1 MNKPGS
7 GIRPPE
13 NFTPWDFL
21 VVLCPSSSSRG
32 RKGEIDMRRHVIV
45 VLAFSALLALGV
57 AAIAGA
63 ASTRIRAGNL
73 ILTFG
78 GSTSPT
84 KLPKRTYAPVKTII
98 FGKIATSD
106 GTHPS
111 ALRET
116 IVDIDKDVKL
126 NVKGLPVC
134 RPGQLEARN
143 TNAAKRVCGKTTLGS
158 GIAHAEIAF
167 PEQAP
172 IRLRSPITVFNG
184 GGNARRSKLL
194 IHTFL
199 TVPVPA
205 AVVTQVA
212 IKKRGTGVHAV
223 AKIPV
228 VAGGSGSVLDFR
240 FKLGRTYRYK
250 GKKMHYS
257 MAKCPDGVFKART
270 TKTLFK
276 NEAQVPDVP
285 ARTILRGALAVPCT
299 PKG

>member
-1 MNKPGS
+1 
-7 GIRPPE
+7 
-13 NFTPWDFL
+13 
-21 VVLCPSSSSRG
+21 
-32 RKGEIDMRRHVIV
+32 MRRHIV
-45 VLAFSALLALGV
+45 LVLALSALLALGI

-63 ASTRIRAGNL
+63 ASTKIRAGNL

-78 GSTSPT
+78 GTTSPT
-84 KLPKRTYAPVKTII
+84 KLPKTKYAPVKATI

-116 IVDIDKDVKL
+116 VVDIDKDVKL

-134 RPGQLEARN
+134 KAGQLTARN
-143 TNAAKRVCGKTTLGS
+143 TQAAKRVCGETTLGS
-158 GIAHAEIAF
+158 GVAHAEIAF
-167 PEQAP
+167 PEQPP
-172 IRLRSPITVFNG
+172 IKLTSPITVFNG
-184 GGNARRSKLL
+184 GGNAKKSKLL

-212 IKKRGTGVHAV
+212 ITKRGTGIHAV

-228 VAGGSGSVLDFR
+228 VAGGSGSVLDFK

-250 GKKMHYS
+250 GKKMAYS
-257 MAKCPDGVFKART
+257 MAKCPDGVFKTRT

-276 NEAQVPDVP
+276 NEAGVANVP
-285 ARTILRGALAVPCT
+285 ARTILKGALAVPCT

>member
-1 MNKPGS
+1 
-7 GIRPPE
+7 
-13 NFTPWDFL
+13 
-21 VVLCPSSSSRG
+21 
-32 RKGEIDMRRHVIV
+32 MRRQMIAT
-45 VLAFSALLALGV
+45 LALSALLALAV

-63 ASTRIRAGNL
+63 ASTKIRAGNL

-84 KLPKRTYAPVKTII
+84 KLPRTSYAPVKAII
-98 FGKIATSD
+98 FGKVATSD
-106 GTHPS
+106 DTHPS

-116 IVDIDKDVKL
+116 VIDIDKDVKL

-134 RPGQLEARN
+134 KAGQLTARN
-143 TNAAKRVCGKTTLGS
+143 TQAAKRVCGKTTLGS
-158 GIAHAEIAF
+158 GIAHLEIAF
-167 PEQAP
+167 PEQPP
-172 IRLRSPITVFNG
+172 IPVTSPITVFNG
-184 GGNARRSKLL
+184 GGTAQKSKLL
-194 IHTFL
+194 IHTFI
-199 TVPVPA
+199 TVPAPA

-250 GKKMHYS
+250 GQKMAYS
-257 MAKCPDGVFKART
+257 MARCPDGVFKAGT
-270 TKTLFK
+270 TKTLFR
-276 NEAQVPDVP
+276 NEARVPGVP
-285 ARTILRGALAVPCT
+285 ASTILKGALSVPCT

>member
-1 MNKPGS
+1 
-7 GIRPPE
+7 
-13 NFTPWDFL
+13 
-21 VVLCPSSSSRG
+21 
-32 RKGEIDMRRHVIV
+32 MRRHV
-45 VLAFSALLALGV
+45 VLMLALSALLALSV

-63 ASTRIRAGNL
+63 ASTKIRAGNL

-78 GSTSPT
+78 GTTTPK
-84 KLPKRTYAPVKTII
+84 KLPKSKYAPVRAII
-98 FGKIATSD
+98 FGKIATTD

-126 NVKGLPVC
+126 NIKGLPVC
-134 RPGQLEARN
+134 KAGQLTARN
-143 TNAAKRVCGKTTLGS
+143 TVAAKRVCGKTTLGS

-167 PEQAP
+167 PEQSP
-172 IRLRSPITVFNG
+172 IKVTSPITVFNG
-184 GGNARRSKLL
+184 GGNARKSKLL

-205 AVVTQVA
+205 AVVTQVT
-212 IKKRGTGVHAV
+212 IQKRGTGVHAV

-240 FKLGRTYRYK
+240 FKLGRTYTYK
-250 GKKMHYS
+250 GRRMAYS
-257 MAKCPDGVFKART
+257 MAKCPDGVFKTRT
-270 TKTLFK
+270 PKTLFK
-276 NEAQVPDVP
+276 NEARVPGVP
-285 ARTILRGALAVPCT
+285 AKTVLRGALGVPCT